1 MLSSNSA
8 ARGHCYPSCIQ
19 ALGHASGHPGGTCP
33 GCVPSTVV
41 GRVALTQGSS
51 HRHSLLLTLLVLRT
65 TLSFQLSETTGNSFP
80 FLVSWS
86 PKHAD
91 NPRACIHSVLP
102 FSSTIC
108 VVRAV
113 EARRLSCDLSPRI
126 DPLHNLHCA
135 ITSSEIS
142 FFLFFFSRQGFCH
155 NPKCRKVRE
164 DKLSPVVLSL

>member
-8 ARGHCYPSCIQ
+8 ARGHCYPSSIQ
-19 ALGHASGHPGGTCP
+19 AWGHASCHPGGTCP
-33 GCVPSTVV
+33 GCVPCTVV

-51 HRHSLLLTLLVLRT
+51 HGHSLLLTLLVLRT

-108 VVRAV
+108 LCSQSCGGKKAV
-113 EARRLSCDLSPRI
+113 LWPETPDWSHTQPTLCHYVLWD
-126 DPLHNLHCA
+126 
-135 ITSSEIS
+135 
-142 FFLFFFSRQGFCH
+142 LFFS
-155 NPKCRKVRE
+155 
-164 DKLSPVVLSL
+164 VLFLTPRLLP